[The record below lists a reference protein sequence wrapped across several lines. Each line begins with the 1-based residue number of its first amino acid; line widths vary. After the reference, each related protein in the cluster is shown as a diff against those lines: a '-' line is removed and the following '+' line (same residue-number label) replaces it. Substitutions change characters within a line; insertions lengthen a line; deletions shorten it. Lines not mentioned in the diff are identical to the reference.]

1 MTSNDKMRELIGC
14 LKKSNSDGVMIL
26 SDSVMQDKKRLD
38 KSNMSIV
45 DGEKEVKPSKYSYDK
60 DAIKKTWNEK
70 AKQFSLPE
78 IRSITD
84 TVEKGLIRL
93 YRSYLN
99 MCKELGKQPNDMD
112 TVINGYI
119 RHGYQ
124 PTKWAMG
131 ENPEGKKYGIAT
143 ALTQQKIDEIL
154 GGQ

>member
-1 MTSNDKMRELIGC
+1 MTSNDKMRDLIGC
-14 LKKSNSDGVMIL
+14 LKKSNHAGVMTI

-38 KSNMSIV
+38 KNNMSFSEEESE
-45 DGEKEVKPSKYSYDK
+45 EKKSKFTYDK
-60 DAIKKTWNEK
+60 ERIKQTWNEK
-70 AKQFSLPE
+70 ASELGLPG

-84 TVEKGLIRL
+84 TVEKGLVRL
-93 YRSYLN
+93 YKSYLK
-99 MCKELGKQPNDMD
+99 MCREVGKEPNDMD

-119 RHGYQ
+119 EHGYK

-131 ENPEGKKYGIAT
+131 ENPEGKKFGIAT